1 MDIDKVRQ
9 MTDAELVEELANQ
22 RRHLY
27 DLRFQLATRQ
37 LTDHSQLAQ
46 TRRGIARILTV
57 LTERELRPSEARPE
71 PAPPAKP
78 APRTR
83 AGRASKAAAPAE
95 SEPAAAAATAET
107 GGNR

>member
-71 PAPPAKP
+71 PAP
-78 APRTR
+78 RTR